1 MSRLDAQS
9 LKKFWVD
16 ETPSGTINGSNTV
29 FTLAQTPVENDA
41 VDVYVDGLK
50 QTAGTDYSVSGVT
63 ITMTTAPAI
72 GQTLRAEYIRAK
84 GE

>member
-16 ETPSGTINGSNTV
+16 ETPAGTINGSNTV
-29 FTLAQTPVENDA
+29 FTLAATPLENDS
-41 VDVYVDGLK
+41 VDVYLDGLK
-50 QTAGTDYSVSGVT
+50 QIPGTDYSVSGIT
-63 ITMTTAPAI
+63 ITFVTAPAI
-72 GQTLRAEYIRAK
+72 GQTIRADYIRAR